1 MKIADSV
8 GGLPAIPGRSLK
20 KITRRFA
27 VASLF
32 ALAVAVVLG
41 TTAPAS
47 AAPKWY
53 MKGTFVN
60 VGDEPHAAGWWGI
73 NWFSSANNYLEVR
86 CRGLTPGARYIVA
99 GAGGSGFTADH
110 RGQGGFVTRN
120 YAYGGGYQVYR
131 VEATGYV
138 LVLE

>member
-1 MKIADSV
+1 MKKLIVLAASR
-8 GGLPAIPGRSLK
+8 LLPGRSPM

-27 VASLF
+27 LATFLVI
-32 ALAVAVVLG
+32 AVAVVLG
-41 TTAPAS
+41 MTAPAS
-47 AAPKWY
+47 AAPKWW
-53 MKGTFVN
+53 MKHTYVN

-99 GAGGSGFTADH
+99 GAGGFTADH
-110 RGQGGFVTRN
+110 RGQGGFVTGN
-120 YAYGGGYQVYR
+120 YTYGGGYQVSR

-138 LVLE
+138 LILQ